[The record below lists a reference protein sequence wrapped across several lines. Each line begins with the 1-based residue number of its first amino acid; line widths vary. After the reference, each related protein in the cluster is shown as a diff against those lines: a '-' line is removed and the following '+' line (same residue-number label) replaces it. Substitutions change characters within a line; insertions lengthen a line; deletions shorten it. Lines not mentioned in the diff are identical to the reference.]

1 MFHFHENPNPNCPV
15 GKNIHRV
22 LDNRLLEVQKAM
34 EEKLSQITLADV
46 KNDVASCIEKEQ

>member
-1 MFHFHENPNPNCPV
+1 
-15 GKNIHRV
+15 
-22 LDNRLLEVQKAM
+22 M